1 MGLSLAEIQR
11 HRGEL
16 IERAR
21 GQRETVRTFLDSQ
34 RNTLWLADRG
44 IALGKLIAARKGLFL
59 VAALAFAIVQPRRAL
74 RWAFNAWSL
83 FRLIRKVS
91 RAFA

>member
-44 IALGKLIAARKGLFL
+44 
-59 VAALAFAIVQPRRAL
+59 LAFAIVQPRRAL